1 MKTILMVTA
10 LWMMATLVFSQDVQ
24 RTVTDKRQT
33 VQRARIAEGRIDGD
47 LTRGETRALRK
58 EQRHIRRAERRAEAD
73 GVVTGREKARLNRKQ
88 NRANRHIRRAKNNN
102 VENN

>member
-1 MKTILMVTA
+1 
-10 LWMMATLVFSQDVQ
+10 MMATLVFSQDVQ